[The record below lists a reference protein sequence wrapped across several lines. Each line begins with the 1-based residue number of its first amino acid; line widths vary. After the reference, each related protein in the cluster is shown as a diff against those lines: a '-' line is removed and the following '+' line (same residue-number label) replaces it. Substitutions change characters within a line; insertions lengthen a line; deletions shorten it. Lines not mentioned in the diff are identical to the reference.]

1 MSCLLSLGALTSFLL
16 TLPSS
21 DAFDLH
27 NSAQIFSSSLMPSF
41 TFPGKLYHHS
51 YLWEPIFT
59 THISSFNI
67 VFAVICVCVCV
78 SLPIDYELLE
88 CRGCDLFI
96 FVSLTP
102 STRPG
107 ALCMHITRCSVRRL
121 TRLERKKGR
130 VPDVSGLLFLGELVG
145 RWQRDKE
152 QWWKS
157 SQMDSVSFIVFR
169 QCPPGTGQWRLFS
182 RQPKYSFGQR
192 EGVLGGDADLGTRCC
207 ARLLDF

>member
-107 ALCMHITRCSVRRL
+107 ALCTSLDVQWEDSHDWS
-121 TRLERKKGR
+121 EKKGESPMSR
-130 VPDVSGLLFLGELVG
+130 VCCFLGNWLDGG
-145 RWQRDKE
+145 RETRNSDG
-152 QWWKS
+152 
-157 SQMDSVSFIVFR
+157 SQVRWIQFR
-169 QCPPGTGQWRLFS
+169 SLFS
-182 RQPKYSFGQR
+182 GSAPRAQANGGYSAGSR
-192 EGVLGGDADLGTRCC
+192 SIA
-207 ARLLDF
+207 LDSGKEFWVEMQI